1 MSVSSLSRALL
12 LLTIAMFSACATLK
26 RGYEAA
32 CLEACRAEGGA
43 AQGTSRCERGCR
55 TRR

>member
-1 MSVSSLSRALL
+1 MSRTSLSRALL
-12 LLTIAMFSACATLK
+12 LLTIVLFSSCATLK

-32 CLEACRAEGGA
+32 CLEACRADGGA

-55 TRR
+55 TRK